1 MSKFKANHQINYNG
15 KTFGSRI
22 RKDMVVTCKCGMVL
36 GEFHSVLAQ
45 NDMMINHL
53 KDRHS

>member
-15 KTFGSRI
+15 KTFGFRI

-36 GEFHSVLAQ
+36 GESHSVLAQ